1 MAVGYWVEQMGQ
13 DVDKRMLLRQ
23 DHLML
28 EEMKAW
34 EGNAKGGSSVKIG
47 IMNNPTLSEMMFTFH
62 GTVVKGN
69 DDTGGQQHY
78 KRSRNWIDSS
88 SSGKGRGR

>member
-1 MAVGYWVEQMGQ
+1 MGRTDGAGCGQ
-13 DVDKRMLLRQ
+13 EDAPPPRPPHAGGD
-23 DHLML
+23 
-28 EEMKAW
+28 EAW